1 MEIRFYPISA
11 LAACP
16 PRCCF
21 PIDEKSDLL
30 LTKEKDHVYS
40 MDNSRSRKIIVKNKF
55 IYKLIQ
61 LKIGVGVQAKILHY
75 LNYTLF
81 QRQWIV
87 DDIQIMM

>member
-1 MEIRFYPISA
+1 
-11 LAACP
+11 
-16 PRCCF
+16 
-21 PIDEKSDLL
+21 
-30 LTKEKDHVYS
+30 

-61 LKIGVGVQAKILHY
+61 LKIGVGIQAKILQY